1 MHCKMRTKILIPLA
15 FGLLLASNSLFAQRE
30 ETVLGWRGL
39 GLSGGWGGWTNSL
52 TQFDEE
58 YSVMSGGFGGLE
70 FGKTL
75 LIGTGG
81 YHLATDVINDP
92 GANQKMDL
100 NYGGLMLGYG
110 INSWRAVHPTIT
122 VLGGGGTVK
131 LQNEGSDHIYVVQPQ
146 AGIEINVVRWFH
158 LGLEG
163 GYRFVGDSDFASLSD
178 KRLSGPFGE
187 VRLKFGYSFGGGR
200 NHKKMHKKIDND

>member
-1 MHCKMRTKILIPLA
+1 MRTKILISLA
-15 FGLLLASNSLFAQRE
+15 FGLFLASNSLFAQRE

-39 GLSGGWGGWTNSL
+39 GLSGVWGGWTNGL
-52 TQFDEE
+52 TQFEEE
-58 YSVMSGGFGGLE
+58 YSVMSGGFGGVE

-81 YHLATDVINDP
+81 YHLSTDVISP
-92 GANQKMDL
+92 GMNQKMDL
-100 NYGGLMLGYG
+100 NYGGLLLGVG

-131 LQNEGSDHIYVVQPQ
+131 LAGEGSDHIFVVQPQ

-163 GYRFVGDSDFASLSD
+163 GYRLVADSDLVGLSD
-178 KRLSGPFGE
+178 RRLSGPFGE
-187 VRLKFGYSFGGGR
+187 VRLIFGYSFGKWNKQKKEKDKKR
-200 NHKKMHKKIDND
+200 ND